1 MAPKKRKTK
10 RGTKGDGK
18 RPMSGEAFQA
28 WRTSM
33 GLSAERDAAKALGM
47 SRGFLRSCDRDGAPL
62 YVALACAALT
72 LPADALSKALVNLG
86 IEQ

>member
-10 RGTKGDGK
+10 RGNKGEVK
-18 RPMSGEAFQA
+18 RPMSGETFQA

-72 LPADALSKALVNLG
+72 LPPKTLSKTLANLG